1 MNIFYQTNNK
11 HSSNRIYMLDGE
23 RLLNIHEQFFLRGE
37 NLFKIGSLKK
47 LKKGESSSTDVTI
60 SCHFLCILEMAFCHW
75 IYSFNKCLNAYYMP
89 GTVLSTGDT
98 ALTEKVPCPFIM
110 HTYWESR

>member
-47 LKKGESSSTDVTI
+47 LKRRI
-60 SCHFLCILEMAFCHW
+60 QQHRCHYILSFPLYLRDGFLSLD
-75 IYSFNKCLNAYYMP
+75 L
-89 GTVLSTGDT
+89 
-98 ALTEKVPCPFIM
+98 FI
-110 HTYWESR
+110 